1 MNKEYLNMSWQTQLE
16 YRRHNLLNHL
26 LDAYGDLVQT
36 ILAEAYD
43 DSDDFGMFATA
54 FFNTFKPVD
63 EHASI
68 EHINKQLFDLLQHDD
83 LLYENLGSS
92 YQAYKANKNQDN
104 YNDCL
109 AFCKNINQ

>member
-1 MNKEYLNMSWQTQLE
+1 MNQEYLSMDWKQQIE
-16 YRRHNLLNHL
+16 HRRNNLLKHL

-36 ILAEAYD
+36 ILAEAYY

-63 EHASI
+63 NNASTAR
-68 EHINKQLFDLLQHDD
+68 INEQLFDLLQHDD

-92 YQAYKANKNQDN
+92 YQAYKTVKFHDN
-104 YNDCL
+104 YKDCL
-109 AFCKNINQ
+109 AFCKEINQ